1 MKKISEMFWTY
12 LNSSTTLTMTDTE
25 TVAASQGIWV
35 NDYADMVRK
44 IATLA
49 FKNPQWL
56 LFFRGQNE
64 DHKAGYTSSLL
75 PAIFRNLDNEKNTLK
90 QRFESLAYA
99 EKLLVKQYKFAGE
112 RGIQRHDILR
122 WAILQHYQIH
132 PTPLLDV
139 TYSPRVACSF
149 SGIKVAGRSTYVYV
163 LGMPQISGSVSVSSE
178 HEIQNI
184 RLLSVCP
191 PEALRPHYQEG
202 HLVGDYPTLSYA
214 ERSDIDLSEVD
225 FSRRLVCK
233 FRLRSSGKNR
243 FQTIS
248 DKFLFPGSRKDRV
261 RGMAEK
267 IIKELAEKTSAQ
279 DSN

>member
-1 MKKISEMFWTY
+1 MKKISEEFWTY
-12 LNSSTTLTMTDTE
+12 LRRSDVMTKSDTE
-25 TVAASQGIWV
+25 AVAISKGIWV
-35 NDYADMVRK
+35 ENYADMVRI
-44 IATLA
+44 IASLA

-56 LFFRGQNE
+56 LFFRGQ
-64 DHKAGYTSSLL
+64 DKDYKAGFSTSLL
-75 PAIFRNLDNEKNTLK
+75 PAIFRNLGDNEDELK
-90 QRFESLAYA
+90 QRFESLTRA
-99 EKLLVKQYKFAGE
+99 ENFLVQYYDFDGT

-132 PTPLLDV
+132 ATPLLDV

-149 SGIKVAGRSTYVYV
+149 SGIKNATRPTYVFV

-191 PEALRPHYQEG
+191 PDALRPHYQEG

-214 ERSDIDLSEVD
+214 ESSDIDIPEVD

-233 FRLRSSGKNR
+233 FKLRPGGN
-243 FQTIS
+243 FQIIS
-248 DKFLFPGSRKDRV
+248 DRFLFPGKGKDKV

-267 IIKELAEKTSAQ
+267 LIKCLNEIA
-279 DSN
+279 

>member
-1 MKKISEMFWTY
+1 MKKISEEFWTY
-12 LNSSTTLTMTDTE
+12 VKNSKDLTKTDTG
-25 TVAASQGIWV
+25 TVATSRGIWV
-35 NDYADMVRK
+35 ENYADMVRI
-44 IATLA
+44 IASLA
-49 FKNPQWL
+49 FHNPQWL
-56 LFFRGQNE
+56 LFFRGQNKDYKE
-64 DHKAGYTSSLL
+64 GFSTSLL
-75 PAIFRNLDNEKNTLK
+75 PAIFRDLDGDDDLK
-90 QRFESLAYA
+90 QRFETLTIA
-99 EKLLVKQYKFAGE
+99 ENLLVQHYKFVGE

-149 SGIKVAGRSTYVYV
+149 SGIKNADRSTYVYV
-163 LGMPQISGSVSVSSE
+163 LGMPQISGSISVSSE

-191 PEALRPHYQEG
+191 PDALRPHYQEG
-202 HLVGDYPTLSYA
+202 HLIGDYPTLSYA
-214 ERSDIDLSEVD
+214 EGSEIDLPEVD

-233 FRLRSSGKNR
+233 FRLRPSGRHK

-248 DKFLFPGSRKDRV
+248 DKFLFPGSRKDKV
-261 RGMAEK
+261 RGMAERIK
-267 IIKELAEKTSAQ
+267 KELAEKTTAN